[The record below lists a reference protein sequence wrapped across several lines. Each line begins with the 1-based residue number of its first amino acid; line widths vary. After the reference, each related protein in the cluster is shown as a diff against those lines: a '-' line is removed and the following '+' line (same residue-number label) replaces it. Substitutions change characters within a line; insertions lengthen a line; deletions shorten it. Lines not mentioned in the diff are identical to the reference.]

1 MILKNKKLIIFD
13 LGGTLID
20 SLPDIA
26 IAINNML
33 LDIGKASYSDETIKK
48 WLGNGL
54 KMLVKRA
61 LTGTRDVDNDFND
74 SLFQT
79 AFALF
84 IEKYNEQNYKNTRLY
99 PNVKTTLKIL
109 SERKFQ
115 MAVITNNPEQV
126 VDLLLKQCGIESY
139 FKIYLGSNSLPK
151 KKPNALPLLHV
162 CQQLQIKPENTV
174 MVGDSKND
182 IIAAHSA
189 GIESIGLTYGYNYGE
204 DINQYHPTVITSNFK
219 DILKILEVNTI

>member
-139 FKIYLGSNSLPK
+139 FKIYLGSNSF
-151 KKPNALPLLHV
+151 
-162 CQQLQIKPENTV
+162 